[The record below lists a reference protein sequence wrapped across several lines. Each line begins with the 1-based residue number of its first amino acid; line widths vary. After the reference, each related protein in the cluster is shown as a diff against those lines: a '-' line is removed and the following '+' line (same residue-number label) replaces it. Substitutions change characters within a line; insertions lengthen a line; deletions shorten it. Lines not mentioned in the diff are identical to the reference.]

1 MQESDKRIFEI
12 YLESNFL
19 IYVDDKWSDGN
30 ISILLHMNINISMF
44 FFFVFCRYSNTHSKH
59 NSTAPEPIIDI
70 SRIDNEHVP
79 LCCVNDVQLRFLVPD
94 DLTEVCI

>member
-44 FFFVFCRYSNTHSKH
+44 FLYFADTLIPIANTI
-59 NSTAPEPIIDI
+59 A
-70 SRIDNEHVP
+70 
-79 LCCVNDVQLRFLVPD
+79 QLLS
-94 DLTEVCI
+94 LL